1 MTPRSISSSR
11 FWFLAVC
18 IAVPACAPGNPR
30 PAASDA
36 ETQPSGQHVV
46 GLYPTSAYTRLLG
59 RPAPAVAVA
68 HWTAGADTSCNPFE
82 SFEPGRVHVLAF
94 WATWC
99 PRCRE
104 TLPLLAGLK
113 QQAGLQDVA
122 VVAVTHESPEDVRQF
137 LAGDDEASRP
147 AVEAARTCCI
157 AIDPDESVHR
167 DYMEAVDETGIPT
180 VFIIGRDGLVEW
192 IGHPSEIA
200 SPLRSV
206 VEGSWDR
213 SAFID
218 ERRQIEPIRARMANI
233 IERSQEKNPAGAIAE
248 FRDFAATRQDDANT
262 LNEIGWLVVE
272 FAEDKPLPA
281 GLVSAAID
289 AVQRSLAIAPDDGN
303 TLDTLAHLQRMRGDR
318 DAAVE
323 TAKRALERPG
333 PHVESTR
340 RFLHELETPSSTG
353 G

>member
-1 MTPRSISSSR
+1 
-11 FWFLAVC
+11 
-18 IAVPACAPGNPR
+18 
-30 PAASDA
+30 
-36 ETQPSGQHVV
+36 VV

-113 QQAGLQDVA
+113 QQAGLRDVA

-137 LAGDDEASRP
+137 LAGDDEATRP

-248 FRDFAATRQDDANT
+248 FRDFAATRQNDAKT

-281 GLVSAAID
+281 GLVSVAID